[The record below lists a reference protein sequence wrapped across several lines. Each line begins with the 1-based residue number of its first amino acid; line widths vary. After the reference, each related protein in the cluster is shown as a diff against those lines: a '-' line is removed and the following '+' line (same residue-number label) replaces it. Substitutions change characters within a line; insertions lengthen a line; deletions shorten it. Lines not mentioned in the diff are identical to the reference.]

1 MPQIPI
7 VSGSQRIEPG
17 TPVAAIGV
25 EGSRMTGNQ
34 IAALGKEVFNIGN
47 ALDAVARR
55 AKDNEDNLRANSA
68 IVRARLVMLKE
79 KAKQDAES
87 IQFGDSADGVDGID
101 RYNERINPLLSNIQ
115 DGLETPEQKKLF
127 EAGIADD
134 IITYSTKVLA
144 SEVSKREK
152 VVPILMEDNLR
163 QRASFV
169 RNSGSMSDMLKNV
182 DLMAAEQEAEILGNT
197 MIPDA
202 RKPEEILRT
211 KKQLVLE
218 GTQGLL
224 EQGEAGN
231 TNAWGDAR
239 QFMVE
244 KSGQL
249 LTAQEKD
256 KLMGDINSA
265 EYSWYTR
272 ERSNDEYNEKLRAR
286 ESERIAQAKVA
297 EYRQHL
303 LNAGNSDIKRNPI
316 LQDIE
321 IDPALDAFPS
331 MREGLVRGSRIF
343 TEQADDRY
351 QLKIIDEVMKTKNYD
366 RLLGKLMRDSGNVV
380 SDDRAIKL
388 QAMVEKMRDYD
399 RENPAIK
406 DLYSKLQGEI
416 RASGT
421 NTMTLDYT
429 TNMYKAETDAQTARA
444 LTEFSKWYVR
454 AVGNGSVSAKAM
466 EETAKDIISGMNR
479 VRAVKGGSFAEQDT
493 RSIETIEKLQRQ
505 MADDKRAG
513 KFNTPEKR
521 EKAKRD
527 AIDLINRKRELKKIE
542 EGKVQLQF
550 PVTSGNEKSYLDK

>member
-25 EGSRMTGNQ
+25 EDSRMTGNQ

-55 AKDNEDNLRANSA
+55 AKDNEDKLRVNSA
-68 IVRARLVMLKE
+68 IGRARLEMLKE

-115 DGLETPEQKKLF
+115 EGLETPEQKKLF

-134 IITYSTKVLA
+134 IVTYSTQVLA

-169 RNSGSMSDMLKNV
+169 RNSGSMADMLKNV

-272 ERSNDEYNEKLRAR
+272 ERSNDEYRVRLQERAAK
-286 ESERIAQAKVA
+286 ESVRNKSATYTNLLAQ
-297 EYRQHL
+297 
-303 LNAGNSDIKRNPI
+303 AGNSDVKRAPI
-316 LQDIE
+316 LRQIE
-321 IDPALDAFPS
+321 LDADLDFDPNVKRRLIENRTF
-331 MREGLVRGSRIF
+331 MEV
-343 TEQADDRY
+343 QDDAY
-351 QLKIIDEVMKTKNYD
+351 QLKAMDKVLRTKNYTAMLD
-366 RLLGKLMRDSGNVV
+366 QLQADQGNTV
-380 SDDRAIKL
+380 SIDRATKL
-388 QAMVEKMRDYD
+388 QAAIRGLQEHQQKNPYITQLLSQAKDELNNYKKPATFDVVSGMYKQENDTYNEKAQTDLMLWAARTASSGQLS
-399 RENPAIK
+399 PGAIE
-406 DLYSKLQGEI
+406 SKLGSIIKQYYGGRTVTKPVQGVSPDKLSTSTGI
-416 RASGT
+416 RET
-421 NTMTLDYT
+421 TETLFRD
-429 TNMYKAETDAQTARA
+429 M
-444 LTEFSKWYVR
+444 
-454 AVGNGSVSAKAM
+454 
-466 EETAKDIISGMNR
+466 
-479 VRAVKGGSFAEQDT
+479 
-493 RSIETIEKLQRQ
+493 
-505 MADDKRAG
+505 RAG
-513 KFNTPEKR
+513 KYNTPEKKKELS
-521 EKAKRD
+521 EKLRGLKTNQD
-527 AIDLINRKRELKKIE
+527 AVKTKEEAAVKTQNTGSSKIFDE
-542 EGKVQLQF
+542 
-550 PVTSGNEKSYLDK
+550 